1 MTPQDYMDHAP
12 TAIGIPTRM
21 SEVLERHHGTTTI
34 RRLLCLTQQQILE
47 TPQINKASLD
57 VILQAL
63 ANIGMSVPGF
73 SRDPMFS
80 PTEVTL
86 QQAKKTS
93 VDHLPFSAVTT
104 AEARK
109 LNPSHLTPTAKG
121 QIWLKQNQ
129 IPQITQFT

>member
-47 TPQINKASLD
+47 TPQINQASLNI
-57 VILQAL
+57 ILQAM

-80 PTEVTL
+80 PTEFSLKRT
-86 QQAKKTS
+86 KKVS
-93 VDHLPFSAVTT
+93 VDHLPFSASL
-104 AEARK
+104 ANEARQLK
-109 LNPSHLTPTAKG
+109 TSYLTPIAEG
-121 QIWLKQNQ
+121 QPWRKHNQ
-129 IPQITQFT
+129 LRTTPFT